1 MVAAVHPNRH
11 GDRGQSPLPD
21 LNKDNN
27 NMKRNLL
34 TLMAAGA
41 ILSSGFALAQGDDK
55 GDCVGARAGWH
66 GHGSHGNPLDRISE
80 TLNLTPEQKAKVQP
94 IVDQAKPQMIAIHQD
109 AMQKAKAVMD
119 NTVSQVRPLLTADQ
133 QKKLDAV
140 QKAHQDLHNAMR
152 ELHDATQ

>member
-1 MVAAVHPNRH
+1 
-11 GDRGQSPLPD
+11 
-21 LNKDNN
+21 
-27 NMKRNLL
+27 MKRNLL

-55 GDCVGARAGWH
+55 GDCAGVRAGWH
-66 GHGSHGNPLDRISE
+66 GHGPHGNPLDRISE

>member
-1 MVAAVHPNRH
+1 
-11 GDRGQSPLPD
+11 
-21 LNKDNN
+21 
-27 NMKRNLL
+27 MKRNLL

-55 GDCVGARAGWH
+55 SDCAGARGGWH
-66 GHGSHGNPLDRISE
+66 GHGPHGNPLERISE

-119 NTVSQVRPLLTADQ
+119 NTVSQIRPLLTADQ

-152 ELHDATQ
+152 ELRDATQ